1 MHITEGRRP
10 NFTLTV
16 YIFRRIWVKKLGTED
31 LPEML
36 LDDGKFRENRS
47 SKMHTFLEDVKDILC
62 YLLNFPSDL
71 DKIRQDIS
79 TKIY

>member
-1 MHITEGRRP
+1 
-10 NFTLTV
+10 
-16 YIFRRIWVKKLGTED
+16 
-31 LPEML
+31 ML